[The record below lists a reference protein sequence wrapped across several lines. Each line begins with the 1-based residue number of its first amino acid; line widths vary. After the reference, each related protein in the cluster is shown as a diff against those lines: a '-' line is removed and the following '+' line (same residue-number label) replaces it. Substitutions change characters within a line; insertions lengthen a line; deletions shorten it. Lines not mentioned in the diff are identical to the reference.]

1 MVREERLV
9 KNRSQKNLI
18 NLIILTL
25 LVIILVALLYIQKNK
40 NGIGDNEIMY

>member
-25 LVIILVALLYIQKNK
+25 LVIILVALLYIQRIKM
-40 NGIGDNEIMY
+40 E

>member
-18 NLIILTL
+18 ILIISTL
-25 LVIILVALLYIQKNK
+25 MVIILVALLYIQKDK
-40 NGIGDNEIMY
+40 NGIGDNENNI